1 MSGDGRVDIWYVVE
15 RLEGIKTQRD
25 VDEFIAELRNVRVDF
40 DENVA
45 RVPDYDVYSAL
56 DDVKR
61 DYISRAMATAGSYT
75 KAAKLLGLKNRQT
88 LTNWVKGLE
97 K

>member
-25 VDEFIAELRNVRVDF
+25 VDEFIEELRNVRVDY
-40 DENVA
+40 DKNVA
-45 RVPDYDVYSAL
+45 RVADYDVYSAL

>member
-25 VDEFIAELRNVRVDF
+25 VDEFITELRNVRVDY

-45 RVPDYDVYSAL
+45 RVPDFDVYSAL

-75 KAAKLLGLKNRQT
+75 KVAKLLGLKNRQT